1 MLRGRKS
8 SNEIR
13 FEWMIVGV
21 ILMVVAIIYV
31 IFNNPDMKDF
41 MFPFMMFFPGLILL
55 GSAIYQDMQPDWK
68 AGWLAY
74 AMAILLV
81 ASGLAGIVNKL
92 MGAAFKLDWF
102 IVAAVELGAVLIAK
116 ALYDPSPRSE

>member
-8 SNEIR
+8 SGEIR
-13 FEWMIVGV
+13 FEWMILGV
-21 ILMVVAIIYV
+21 ILVALAIIYV
-31 IFNNPDMKDF
+31 IFNNPAMQNL
-41 MFPFMMFFPGLILL
+41 MIPIMLFFPGLILL

-81 ASGLAGIVNKL
+81 ATGLAGIVDAL
-92 MGAAFKLDWF
+92 MADIFDLPWF